1 MYLKK
6 LHLVNFKNFEA
17 WEGEFS
23 PSINSFTG
31 ENGVGKTNILDA
43 IYYLC
48 FTKSYFSSTDVQN
61 IRHDESFMMLSG
73 TFEGEDSLRSD
84 VLMSLNRG
92 SRKIVKKNGKVLDR
106 MSDYIGTFPL
116 VIVSPADHDLIAEGS
131 SLRRKFVDGVISQT
145 SAEYLEAVLSHSRLV
160 EMRNALLK
168 TQGVT
173 PMQLDVYD
181 MQMIN
186 YGRKIY
192 NGRKSFLEKFIP
204 IFQSIYSQ
212 ISGGNEKADITYNS
226 IFSSAC
232 VEEELRASRTKDLY
246 LGFTSAGVH
255 KDDLSF
261 ALGGYPIKRYGSQG
275 QQKTFLT
282 ALKLS
287 QFHFMK
293 EISGGVK
300 PILLLDDIFDKLD
313 SSRVEYIIELVHKDT
328 FGQVFITDTQAERIE
343 QVTAHSPLEHRK
355 FHISR

>member
-1 MYLKK
+1 
-6 LHLVNFKNFEA
+6 
-17 WEGEFS
+17 
-23 PSINSFTG
+23 
-31 ENGVGKTNILDA
+31 
-43 IYYLC
+43 
-48 FTKSYFSSTDVQN
+48 
-61 IRHDESFMMLSG
+61 
-73 TFEGEDSLRSD
+73 
-84 VLMSLNRG
+84 
-92 SRKIVKKNGKVLDR
+92 
-106 MSDYIGTFPL
+106 
-116 VIVSPADHDLIAEGS
+116 
-131 SLRRKFVDGVISQT
+131 VISQT

-255 KDDLSF
+255 NDDLSF
-261 ALGGYPIKRYGSQG
+261 TLGGYPIKRYG
-275 QQKTFLT
+275 
-282 ALKLS
+282 
-287 QFHFMK
+287 
-293 EISGGVK
+293 
-300 PILLLDDIFDKLD
+300 
-313 SSRVEYIIELVHKDT
+313 
-328 FGQVFITDTQAERIE
+328 
-343 QVTAHSPLEHRK
+343 
-355 FHISR
+355 

>member
-6 LHLVNFKNFEA
+6 LNIVNFKNFEA

-31 ENGVGKTNILDA
+31 ANGVGKTNILDA

-48 FTKSYFSSTDVQN
+48 FTKSYFASTDTQN
-61 IRHDESFMMLSG
+61 IRHDEGFMMLSG
-73 TFEGEDSLRSD
+73 TFEGEDSLRTD

-92 SRKIVKKNGKVLDR
+92 SRKIVKKNGKVLER

-116 VIVSPADHDLIAEGS
+116 VIVSPADRDLIAEGS

-145 SAEYLEAVLSHSRLV
+145 SAEYLEAILAHARVI

-168 TQGVT
+168 TPGLS
-173 PMQLDVYD
+173 PIQLDIYD
-181 MQMIN
+181 SQMMN

-192 NGRKSFLEKFIP
+192 NGRKAFLERFVP
-204 IFQSIYSQ
+204 IFQEIYHQ
-212 ISGGNEKADITYNS
+212 ISGGGEIADITYNS
-226 IFSSAC
+226 IFSSPNA
-232 VEEELRASRTKDLY
+232 EEELRAARTKDLY
-246 LGFTSAGVH
+246 LGFSSTGVH

-261 ALGGYPIKRYGSQG
+261 TLGGYPIKRYGSQG

-293 EISGGVK
+293 DISGGVK

-313 SSRVEYIIELVHKDT
+313 SNRVQYIIDLVEKNT

-343 QVTAHSPLEHRK
+343 QVTSSSSLDHSR
-355 FHISR
+355 FHIKR